1 MNELDISDWVKK
13 FMDIIDIHEF
23 DILILLFFD
32 DPKKISSCIK
42 TLVIQVRDKK
52 KLISN
57 LVYKVWRK

>member
-52 KLISN
+52 N
-57 LVYKVWRK
+57 W